1 MPVRAMEASGHPI
14 SPIEGEGA
22 VGRIQIASTWRGVI
36 LGGLGFSLFAV
47 GMWRVDGIMA
57 AMGLAVA
64 ALFGVT
70 FVLGRMNLRPLALS
84 LCAPSRVE
92 AGKGF
97 AGKLALTNGSG
108 FTDSLWIEF
117 GVDLIGE
124 AVVSGK
130 VFWIAGG
137 SVAEVEGRPVLR
149 TRGLRN
155 EQRGWVRSGFP
166 LGLMTFSKKLTVE
179 AEIGVLPKPIV
190 PRALAL
196 RGYLL
201 DGAPLGGSK
210 HFGGIGE
217 WKGLRER
224 RGGDGLRRIAWAAS
238 LRSEAA
244 GGAILVR
251 EDEPPGSQAEG
262 CLIVFHSY
270 GGAGDLIRP
279 DRFEKALS
287 LFCGA
292 LGNLVGFGMPV
303 RWIADFDGWEEGVV
317 KTRRQLASIR
327 ERLMTV
333 KRASGTEAHDLI
345 AALGRAYDHE
355 CVVVVS
361 DMPRSGW
368 EGFVPDAAITPV
380 VVDIR
385 EYDGSRRKSGMRGKG
400 VRV

>member
-1 MPVRAMEASGHPI
+1 MAASVNPI
-14 SPIEGEGA
+14 SSIEDAGA
-22 VGRIQIASTWRGVI
+22 EGRIRFVFTRRGVI

-47 GMWRVDGIMA
+47 GMWRVDGVMA
-57 AMGLAVA
+57 AMGLSVG
-64 ALFGVT
+64 ALFGVA
-70 FVLGRMNLRPLALS
+70 FALGRMNLRRLGLAYS
-84 LCAPSRVE
+84 GPRRVE

-97 AGKLALTNGSG
+97 SGRLTLSNGNG

-117 GVDLIGE
+117 GVELMGE
-124 AVVSGK
+124 AAVSGK
-130 VFWIAGG
+130 ALWIAGG
-137 SVAEVEGRPVLR
+137 GAAEVEGRPVLR
-149 TRGLRN
+149 TRGLRSG
-155 EQRGWVRSGFP
+155 QRGWVRSGFP
-166 LGLMTFSKKLTVE
+166 LGLMRFSKALRVE

-201 DGAPLGGSK
+201 DGAPLGMSR

-262 CLIVFHSY
+262 CLVVFHSY
-270 GGAGDLIRP
+270 GGDGDLIRP

-287 LFCGA
+287 LLCGA
-292 LGNLVGFGMPV
+292 LGFLVDSGMPV
-303 RWIADFDGWEEGVV
+303 RWIADFNGWEEGLL
-317 KTRRQLASIR
+317 KTRRQWAGMREGLLA
-327 ERLMTV
+327 V

-345 AALGRAYDHE
+345 AALGRAGAHE

-361 DMPRSGW
+361 YMPLSSW
-368 EGFVPDAAITPV
+368 EGFVPDMPIAPV
-380 VVDIR
+380 TVDIR
-385 EYDGSRRKSGMRGKG
+385 DYDGSRSKRRTVRKGGRP
-400 VRV
+400 

>member
-1 MPVRAMEASGHPI
+1 MAASVNPI
-14 SPIEGEGA
+14 LSIEDEGA
-22 VGRIQIASTWRGVI
+22 EGRIRIASTWRGVI
-36 LGGLGFSLFAV
+36 LGALGFSLFMV
-47 GMWRVDGIMA
+47 GMWRVDGVMA
-57 AMGLAVA
+57 AMGMAVA
-64 ALFGVT
+64 ALFGVA
-70 FVLGRMNLRPLALS
+70 FVLGRMNLRSLALAYHGS
-84 LCAPSRVE
+84 SRVE

-97 AGKLALTNGSG
+97 AGKLILSNGSG
-108 FTDSLWIEF
+108 FADSLWIEF
-117 GVDLIGE
+117 GIDLMGE
-124 AVVSGK
+124 AAVSGK

-137 SVAEVEGRPVLR
+137 GAAEVEGRPVLR
-149 TRGLRN
+149 TRGLRSG
-155 EQRGWVRSGFP
+155 QRAWVRSGFP
-166 LGLMTFSKKLTVE
+166 LGLMSFSKKLTVG
-179 AEIGVLPKPIV
+179 AEIGVLPKPVV

-196 RGYLL
+196 QGYLL

-262 CLIVFHSY
+262 CLVVFHSY

-287 LFCGA
+287 LLCGA
-292 LGNLVGFGMPV
+292 LGHLLGCGMPV
-303 RWIADFDGWEEGVV
+303 RWIADFNGWEEGVLE
-317 KTRRQLASIR
+317 TRRQLAGVR
-327 ERLMTV
+327 EGLLTV

-345 AALGRAYDHE
+345 AALGRAREQE

-361 DMPRSGW
+361 DMPSSGW
-368 EGFVPDAAITPV
+368 DGFVPDMPIAPV
-380 VVDIR
+380 LVDIR
-385 EYDGSRRKSGMRGKG
+385 DYDGSRRKNGKG
-400 VRV
+400 GRR

>member
-1 MPVRAMEASGHPI
+1 MAASGNPI
-14 SPIEGEGA
+14 SPIESENA
-22 VGRIQIASTWRGVI
+22 VGRIRIASTWRGVI

-47 GMWRVDGIMA
+47 GMWRVDGVMA
-57 AMGLAVA
+57 AMGIAVA
-64 ALFGVT
+64 VLFGVA
-70 FVLGRMNLRPLALS
+70 FVLGRMNLRSLAL
-84 LCAPSRVE
+84 AYHGPSRVE

-97 AGKLALTNGSG
+97 TGKLILSNGSG
-108 FTDSLWIEF
+108 FADSLWIDF
-117 GVDLIGE
+117 GIDLMGE
-124 AVVSGK
+124 AAVSGK
-130 VFWIAGG
+130 VFWVAGG
-137 SVAEVEGRPVLR
+137 GAAEMEGRPVLL
-149 TRGLRN
+149 TRGLRKS
-155 EQRGWVRSGFP
+155 QAGWVRSGFP
-166 LGLMTFSKKLTVE
+166 LGLMSFSKKLTVG
-179 AEIGVLPKPIV
+179 AEIGVLPKPVV

-196 RGYLL
+196 QGYLL
-201 DGAPLGGSK
+201 DGAPLAGSK

-262 CLIVFHSY
+262 CLVVFHSY

-292 LGNLVGFGMPV
+292 LGHLLGSGMPV
-303 RWIADFDGWEEGVV
+303 RWIADFNGWEEGVL
-317 KTRRQLASIR
+317 KTRRQLAGVR
-327 ERLMTV
+327 EGLLTV

-345 AALGRAYDHE
+345 AALNRAYEHE

-368 EGFVPDAAITPV
+368 EDFVPELAITPV
-380 VVDIR
+380 LVDIR
-385 EYDGSRRKSGMRGKG
+385 DYDGSRRKSGKG
-400 VRV
+400 GRR

>member
-1 MPVRAMEASGHPI
+1 
-14 SPIEGEGA
+14 
-22 VGRIQIASTWRGVI
+22 
-36 LGGLGFSLFAV
+36 
-47 GMWRVDGIMA
+47 MA
-57 AMGLAVA
+57 AMGLAVV
-64 ALFGVT
+64 ALFGVA
-70 FVLGRMNLRPLALS
+70 FALGWMNLRSLALAYS
-84 LCAPSRVE
+84 GPRRVE
-92 AGKGF
+92 AGKSF
-97 AGKLALTNGSG
+97 SGKVTLTNGSV
-108 FTDSLWIEF
+108 FFDSLWIEF
-117 GVDLIGE
+117 GVDRMGE

-130 VFWIAGG
+130 LFWIAGR
-137 SVAEVEGRPVLR
+137 SVAEVEGRSVLR

-166 LGLMTFSKKLTVE
+166 LGLMSFSKCLPVQ
-179 AEIGVLPKPIV
+179 AEIGVLTKPIV
-190 PRALAL
+190 PRALTL

-201 DGAPLGGSK
+201 DGAPLRGSK

-244 GGAILVR
+244 GGVLLVR

-262 CLIVFHSY
+262 CLVVFHSY

-287 LFCGA
+287 LLCGA
-292 LGNLVGFGMPV
+292 MGNLIGFGMPV
-303 RWIADFDGWEEGVV
+303 RWIADFNGWEEGVV
-317 KTRRQLASIR
+317 KTRRQLAGVG
-327 ERLMTV
+327 EGLLTV

-345 AALGRAYDHE
+345 AALARAHDHE

-368 EGFVPDAAITPV
+368 EGFVPDGAIAPV
-380 VVDIR
+380 LVDIR
-385 EYDGSRRKSGMRGKG
+385 EYDGSRKKRGTLG
-400 VRV
+400 RGGRR

>member
-1 MPVRAMEASGHPI
+1 MAASVNPILSIEEAV
-14 SPIEGEGA
+14 EE
-22 VGRIQIASTWRGVI
+22 GRIRFAWTRRGVI
-36 LGGLGFSLFAV
+36 LGALGFSLFAV
-47 GMWRVDGIMA
+47 GMWRVDGVMA
-57 AMGLAVA
+57 AMGLSVAV
-64 ALFGVT
+64 LFLVA
-70 FVLGRMNLRPLALS
+70 FVLGRMNLRSLALTYRGH
-84 LCAPSRVE
+84 SRVE

-97 AGKLALTNGSG
+97 AGKLILSNGSG
-108 FTDSLWIEF
+108 FADSLWIEF
-117 GVDLIGE
+117 GIDLMGE
-124 AVVSGK
+124 AAVSGK

-137 SVAEVEGRPVLR
+137 GAAEVEGRPVLR
-149 TRGLRN
+149 TRGLRS

-166 LGLMTFSKKLTVE
+166 LGLMSFSKKLTVA
-179 AEIGVLPKPIV
+179 AEIGVLPKPVV

-196 RGYLL
+196 QGYLL

-262 CLIVFHSY
+262 CLVVFHSY

-292 LGNLVGFGMPV
+292 LGHLLGCGMPV
-303 RWIADFDGWEEGVV
+303 RWIADFNGWEEGVL
-317 KTRRQLASIR
+317 KTRRQLAGVR
-327 ERLMTV
+327 EGLLTV

-345 AALGRAYDHE
+345 AALKRAYEHE

-368 EGFVPDAAITPV
+368 EDFVPELAITPV
-380 VVDIR
+380 LVDIR
-385 EYDGSRRKSGMRGKG
+385 DYDGSRRKSGKG
-400 VRV
+400 GRR

>member
-1 MPVRAMEASGHPI
+1 VTSASIRGFISLMEMD
-14 SPIEGEGA
+14 ETQ
-22 VGRIQIASTWRGVI
+22 GRIRIASTWRGVI

-47 GMWRVDGIMA
+47 GMWRVDGVMA
-57 AMGLAVA
+57 AMGIAVA
-64 ALFGVT
+64 ALFGVA
-70 FVLGRMNLRPLALS
+70 FVLGRINLRSLALAYS
-84 LCAPSRVE
+84 GPSRVE

-97 AGKLALTNGSG
+97 TGKLILSNGSG
-108 FTDSLWIEF
+108 FADSLWIEF
-117 GVDLIGE
+117 GIDLMEE
-124 AVVSGK
+124 AVFSGK

-137 SVAEVEGRPVLR
+137 SLVEVEGRPVLR

-166 LGLMTFSKKLTVE
+166 LGLMIFSKKLTVGT
-179 AEIGVLPKPIV
+179 EIGVLPKPIV

-217 WKGLRER
+217 WKGLREG

-244 GGAILVR
+244 GGAMLVR

-262 CLIVFHSY
+262 CLVVFHSY

-292 LGNLVGFGMPV
+292 LGHLMGCGMPV
-303 RWIADFDGWEEGVV
+303 RWIADFNGWEEGVL
-317 KTRRQLASIR
+317 KTRRQLAGVR
-327 ERLMTV
+327 EGLLAV

-345 AALGRAYDHE
+345 AALGRAYEHE

-368 EGFVPDAAITPV
+368 EGFVPDAAIAPV
-380 VVDIR
+380 LVDIR
-385 EYDGSRRKSGMRGKG
+385 EYDGSRRKSGKG
-400 VRV
+400 GRR

>member
-1 MPVRAMEASGHPI
+1 MEMKGT
-14 SPIEGEGA
+14 E
-22 VGRIQIASTWRGVI
+22 GRIRIAWTRRGVI

-47 GMWRVDGIMA
+47 GMWRVDGVMA
-57 AMGLAVA
+57 AMGLSVA
-64 ALFGVT
+64 ALFLVA
-70 FVLGRMNLRPLALS
+70 FVLGRMNLRPLAM
-84 LCAPSRVE
+84 AYRGPSRVDS
-92 AGKGF
+92 GKGF
-97 AGKLALTNGSG
+97 SAKLTLTNGNG
-108 FTDSLWIEF
+108 FLDSLWIEF
-117 GVDLIGE
+117 GVELMGE

-130 VFWIAGG
+130 AFWIAGG
-137 SVAEVEGRPVLR
+137 SVAELEGRLVLR
-149 TRGLRN
+149 TRGLRSV
-155 EQRGWVRSGFP
+155 QRGWVRSGFP
-166 LGLMTFSKKLTVE
+166 LGLMSFSKKLPVE
-179 AEIGVLPKPIV
+179 AEIGALPKPIV

-262 CLIVFHSY
+262 CLVVFHSY
-270 GGAGDLIRP
+270 GGDGDLIRP

-287 LFCGA
+287 LLCGA
-292 LGNLVGFGMPV
+292 LGNLVGWGMPV
-303 RWIADFDGWEEGVV
+303 RWIADFNGWEEGAV
-317 KTRRQLASIR
+317 KTRRQLAGVR
-327 ERLMTV
+327 EGLLSV

-345 AALGRAYDHE
+345 AALGRAQDHE

-361 DMPRSGW
+361 DMPRSSW
-368 EGFVPDAAITPV
+368 EGFVPVGAIAPV
-380 VVDIR
+380 LVDIR
-385 EYDGSRRKSGMRGKG
+385 DYDGSRRKNGARGKG
-400 VRV
+400 GRR

>member
-1 MPVRAMEASGHPI
+1 MD
-14 SPIEGEGA
+14 
-22 VGRIQIASTWRGVI
+22 GRIRIAGTRRGVI
-36 LGGLGFSLFAV
+36 LGGLGLALFLV
-47 GMWRVDGIMA
+47 GMWRVDGVMA
-57 AMGLAVA
+57 AMGLSVA
-64 ALFGVT
+64 ALFFVAS
-70 FVLGRMNLRPLALS
+70 VLGRINLRRLGLAFS
-84 LCAPSRVE
+84 GPRRVE

-97 AGKLALTNGSG
+97 SGKLRLTNGNG
-108 FTDSLWIEF
+108 FIDSLWIEF
-117 GVDLIGE
+117 GVELMGE

-130 VFWIAGG
+130 AFWIAGG
-137 SVAEVEGRPVLR
+137 GAAEVEGRPVLR
-149 TRGLRN
+149 IRGLRDT
-155 EQRGWVRSGFP
+155 QRGWVKSGFP
-166 LGLMTFSKKLTVE
+166 LGLMSFSKKLAVE
-179 AEIGVLPKPIV
+179 AEIGVWPKPIV

-262 CLIVFHSY
+262 CLVVFHSY
-270 GGAGDLIRP
+270 GGDGDLIRP

-292 LGNLVGFGMPV
+292 LSCLVGLGMPV
-303 RWIADFDGWEEGVV
+303 RWIADFNGWEEGAV
-317 KTRRQLASIR
+317 KSRRQWAGVR
-327 ERLMTV
+327 EGLLTV

-345 AALGRAYDHE
+345 AALGRAHDHE

-361 DMPRSGW
+361 DMPRISW
-368 EGFVPDAAITPV
+368 EGFVPESAIAPV
-380 VVDIR
+380 LVDIR
-385 EYDGSRRKSGMRGKG
+385 EYDGSRRKSGARGKEAL
-400 VRV
+400 R

>member
-1 MPVRAMEASGHPI
+1 MPARAMAASENPI
-14 SPIEGEGA
+14 SSIEGEGA
-22 VGRIQIASTWRGVI
+22 EGRIRIVSTWRGVI
-36 LGGLGFSLFAV
+36 LGGLGFSLFTV
-47 GMWRVDGIMA
+47 GMWRVDGVMA
-57 AMGLAVA
+57 AMGIAVA
-64 ALFGVT
+64 ALFGVA
-70 FVLGRMNLRPLALS
+70 FVLGRMNLRSLAL
-84 LCAPSRVE
+84 AYDGPSRVE
-92 AGKGF
+92 SGKGF
-97 AGKLALTNGSG
+97 TGKLILSNAGG
-108 FTDSLWIEF
+108 FADSLWIEF
-117 GVDLIGE
+117 GIDLMGE

-137 SVAEVEGRPVLR
+137 SVAEVEVRPVLR
-149 TRGLRN
+149 TRSLSK
-155 EQRGWVRSGFP
+155 EHRGWVQSGFP
-166 LGLMTFSKKLTVE
+166 LGLMTFSKKLTLE

-262 CLIVFHSY
+262 CLVVFHSY

-292 LGNLVGFGMPV
+292 LGNLLGSGMPV
-303 RWIADFDGWEEGVV
+303 RWIADFNGWEEGVL
-317 KTRRQLASIR
+317 KTRRQLAGVR
-327 ERLMTV
+327 EGLLAV

-345 AALGRAYDHE
+345 GAMNRAYEYE

-368 EGFVPDAAITPV
+368 EAFVPDAAISPV
-380 VVDIR
+380 LVDIR
-385 EYDGSRRKSGMRGKG
+385 EYDGSSRKSGKG
-400 VRV
+400 GRR

>member
-1 MPVRAMEASGHPI
+1 MTASVNPI
-14 SPIEGEGA
+14 LSIEDEGA
-22 VGRIQIASTWRGVI
+22 EGRIRIASTWRGVI
-36 LGGLGFSLFAV
+36 LGALGFSLFMV
-47 GMWRVDGIMA
+47 GMWRVDGVMA
-57 AMGLAVA
+57 AMGMAVA
-64 ALFGVT
+64 ALFGVA
-70 FVLGRMNLRPLALS
+70 FVLGRMNLRSLAL
-84 LCAPSRVE
+84 AFHGPSRVE

-97 AGKLALTNGSG
+97 PSKLILSNGSG
-108 FTDSLWIEF
+108 FADSLWIEF
-117 GVDLIGE
+117 GIDLMGE
-124 AVVSGK
+124 AAVSGK

-137 SVAEVEGRPVLR
+137 GAAEVEGRPVLR
-149 TRGLRN
+149 TRGLRR
-155 EQRGWVRSGFP
+155 EQRAWVRSGFP
-166 LGLMTFSKKLTVE
+166 LGLMSFSKKLTVG
-179 AEIGVLPKPIV
+179 AEIGVLPKPVV

-196 RGYLL
+196 QGYLL

-262 CLIVFHSY
+262 CLVVFHSY

-292 LGNLVGFGMPV
+292 LGHLLGCGMPV
-303 RWIADFDGWEEGVV
+303 RWIADFNGWEEGVL
-317 KTRRQLASIR
+317 KTRRQLAGVR
-327 ERLMTV
+327 EGLLTV

-345 AALGRAYDHE
+345 AALGRAREQE

-361 DMPRSGW
+361 DMPSSGW
-368 EGFVPDAAITPV
+368 DGFVPEMAIPPV
-380 VVDIR
+380 LVDIR
-385 EYDGSRRKSGMRGKG
+385 DYDGSRRKNGKG
-400 VRV
+400 GRR

>member
-1 MPVRAMEASGHPI
+1 MELNGM
-14 SPIEGEGA
+14 E
-22 VGRIQIASTWRGVI
+22 GRIRIAWTRRGVI

-47 GMWRVDGIMA
+47 GMWRVDGVMA
-57 AMGLAVA
+57 AMGVSVG
-64 ALFGVT
+64 ALFLVAY
-70 FVLGRMNLRPLALS
+70 VLGRMNLRPLAL
-84 LCAPSRVE
+84 AYRGPSRVE

-97 AGKLALTNGSG
+97 SGKLTLTNGSG
-108 FTDSLWIEF
+108 FLDSLWIEF
-117 GVDLIGE
+117 GVELMGE
-124 AVVSGK
+124 AVLSGK
-130 VFWIAGG
+130 ALWIAGG
-137 SVAEVEGRPVLR
+137 SVAEVEVRPVLR
-149 TRGLRN
+149 TRGLRSA
-155 EQRGWVRSGFP
+155 QLGWVRSGFP
-166 LGLMTFSKKLTVE
+166 LGLMLFSRKLTVE
-179 AEIGVLPKPIV
+179 SEIGVLPKPIV

-262 CLIVFHSY
+262 CLVVFHSY

-292 LGNLVGFGMPV
+292 LGHLLGCGMPV
-303 RWIADFDGWEEGVV
+303 RWIADFNGWEEGVL
-317 KTRRQLASIR
+317 KTRRQLAGVR
-327 ERLMTV
+327 EGLLTV

-345 AALGRAYDHE
+345 AALGRAYEHE

-361 DMPRSGW
+361 DMPRPGW
-368 EGFVPDAAITPV
+368 EGFVPDGEIAPV
-380 VVDIR
+380 LVDIR
-385 EYDGSRRKSGMRGKG
+385 DYDGSRSKKGTRGKG
-400 VRV
+400 GRR

>member
-1 MPVRAMEASGHPI
+1 MAASGHPI
-14 SPIEGEGA
+14 SSIESESA

-47 GMWRVDGIMA
+47 GMWRVDGVMA

-64 ALFGVT
+64 ALFGVA
-70 FVLGRMNLRPLALS
+70 FLLGRMNLRRLGLAYHG
-84 LCAPSRVE
+84 PRRVE
-92 AGKGF
+92 SGKGF
-97 AGKLALTNGSG
+97 SCKVILKNGGG
-108 FTDSLWIEF
+108 FADSLWIEF
-117 GVDLIGE
+117 GIGLMGE
-124 AVVSGK
+124 TEVSGK
-130 VFWIAGG
+130 TLWLAGG
-137 SVAEVEGRPVLR
+137 GVAEVEARPVLR
-149 TRGLRN
+149 TRGLRKS
-155 EQRGWVRSGFP
+155 QAGWVRSGFP

-179 AEIGVLPKPIV
+179 EEIGVLPKPIV

-196 RGYLL
+196 QGYLL

-262 CLIVFHSY
+262 CLVLFHSY
-270 GGAGDLIRP
+270 GGDGELIRP

-292 LGNLVGFGMPV
+292 LGHLLASGMPV
-303 RWIADFDGWEEGVV
+303 RWIADFNGWEEGVL
-317 KTRRQLASIR
+317 KTRRQLAGVR
-327 ERLMTV
+327 ESLLKV
-333 KRASGTEAHDLI
+333 NRASGTEAHDLI
-345 AALGRAYDHE
+345 AALGRAHEHE

-361 DMPRSGW
+361 DMPKSGW
-368 EGFVPDAAITPV
+368 EDFVEAGEIPPV
-380 VVDIR
+380 MVDIR
-385 EYDGSRRKSGMRGKG
+385 EYDGSRRKGAANGKG
-400 VRV
+400 GRK

>member
-1 MPVRAMEASGHPI
+1 MAASVNPI
-14 SPIEGEGA
+14 LSIEDEGA
-22 VGRIQIASTWRGVI
+22 EGRIRIASTWRGVI
-36 LGGLGFSLFAV
+36 LGALGFSLFMV
-47 GMWRVDGIMA
+47 GMWRVDGVMA
-57 AMGLAVA
+57 AMGMAVA
-64 ALFGVT
+64 ALFGVA
-70 FVLGRMNLRPLALS
+70 FVLGWMNLRSLALAYHGS
-84 LCAPSRVE
+84 SRVE

-97 AGKLALTNGSG
+97 PGKLILSNGSG
-108 FTDSLWIEF
+108 FSDSLWIEF
-117 GVDLIGE
+117 GIDLMGE
-124 AVVSGK
+124 AAVSGK

-137 SVAEVEGRPVLR
+137 GAAEVEGRPVLR
-149 TRGLRN
+149 TRGLRS

-166 LGLMTFSKKLTVE
+166 MGLMSFSKKLTVG
-179 AEIGVLPKPIV
+179 AEIGVLPKPVV

-196 RGYLL
+196 QGYLL

-262 CLIVFHSY
+262 CLVVFHSY

-292 LGNLVGFGMPV
+292 LGHLLDCGMPV
-303 RWIADFDGWEEGVV
+303 RWIADFNGWEEGVL
-317 KTRRQLASIR
+317 KTRRQLAGVR
-327 ERLMTV
+327 EGLLKV

-345 AALGRAYDHE
+345 AALGRAREQE

-361 DMPRSGW
+361 DMPSSGW
-368 EGFVPDAAITPV
+368 DGFVPELAIAPV
-380 VVDIR
+380 LVDIR
-385 EYDGSRRKSGMRGKG
+385 DYDGSRRKNGKG
-400 VRV
+400 GRR